1 MREIRACDA
10 VALPLRT
17 AEAVLAHELL
27 GWRFMR
33 DRRGG
38 VMLRPPGT
46 GEWVR
51 NNFDPQSEV
60 VALADVT
67 GLPIYC
73 DWDRGGYQVEITDS
87 RAGVYGLPPWSKG
100 ILLDLLFASL
110 TRAGCTVSIGG
121 ARGRFEVRVA
131 CRTSGQSVI
140 VRSRSMTRALVRA
153 AVGAIVARKTTLRFP
168 ELPKPA

>member
-1 MREIRACDA
+1 MLQSLDA

-17 AEAVLAHELL
+17 AEALIAHELL

-46 GEWVR
+46 PEWVR
-51 NNFDPQSEV
+51 NNFDPKSEV
-60 VALADVT
+60 VQLDAEE
-67 GLPIYC
+67 GLPVFS
-73 DWDRGGYQVEITDS
+73 DWDRGGYQTEITDS

-100 ILLDLLFASL
+100 VLLDQLFSSL
-110 TRAGCTVSIGG
+110 TRAGFTVSVGG
-121 ARGRFEVRVA
+121 TRGRFEVGVA
-131 CRTSGQSVI
+131 RHLSSERTV

-153 AVGAIVARKTTLRFP
+153 AAGAIVAHKRALRFP
-168 ELPKPA
+168 VLPKPL